1 MHAQSYIQFI
11 SDGSM
16 GARSWGTTTQ
26 NGILNKIVDND
37 YDMTME
43 WFY

>member
-16 GARSWGTTTQ
+16 GTRSGGTTTQ